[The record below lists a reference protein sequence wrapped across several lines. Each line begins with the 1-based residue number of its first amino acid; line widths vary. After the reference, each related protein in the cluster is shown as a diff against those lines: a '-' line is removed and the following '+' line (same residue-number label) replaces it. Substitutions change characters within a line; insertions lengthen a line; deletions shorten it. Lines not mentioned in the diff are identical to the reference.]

1 MADTNSANDALRNS
15 ASCDSGDSD
24 ASQYIKFCI
33 QLAYIL
39 PFGYL
44 YSSFLITIIRKKKD
58 RELFGDSFF
67 TLHLV
72 DGIVSLLFLLLD
84 ISFYRLTSYIRPICE
99 FFLPLLKDPA
109 YYLTPYWSVYVYVQ
123 LAKMLSTLVMNINR
137 YTSVSYPIQH
147 KSIWMQHCFKSV
159 LAIFLIP
166 IIFTW
171 PVAIARTS
179 FLPLNG
185 QSVIV
190 YEHYFSWARTTYGR
204 LLISTVTLVFI
215 IFSSIVTSTK
225 LRKMGK
231 HMKHVEFS
239 MTVATLFTSAGF
251 IVLLIVQFFYLNTKL
266 DTLTTWTWTRILIVG
281 GQQAGNDFYMLSGPV
296 VLLILDKNIRKST
309 FQWKRGKI
317 DSQTNAKVSVQ
328 SAQLVTITN

>member
-1 MADTNSANDALRNS
+1 MADTNSANDALRSS
-15 ASCDSGDSD
+15 ANCDSGDSD

-72 DGIVSLLFLLLD
+72 DGIV
-84 ISFYRLTSYIRPICE
+84 
-99 FFLPLLKDPA
+99 DPA

-190 YEHYFSWARTTYGR
+190 YDHYFSWARTTYGR

-251 IVLLIVQFFYLNTKL
+251 TVLLVVQFFYLNTKL

-281 GQQAGNDFYMLSGPV
+281 GQQVGNDFYMLSGPV